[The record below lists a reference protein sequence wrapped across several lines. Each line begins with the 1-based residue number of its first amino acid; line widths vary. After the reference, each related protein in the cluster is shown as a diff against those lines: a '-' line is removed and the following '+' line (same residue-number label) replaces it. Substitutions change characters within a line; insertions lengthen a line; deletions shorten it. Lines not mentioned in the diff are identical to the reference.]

1 MYVLCRLVNLVISPT
16 HEPEVGT
23 AGIVAM
29 VVRGAVG
36 GIQPLVGQD
45 LPNSTVFFEYGIPRG
60 QICIDMLYIYIYVT
74 YEFDMHRASNPV
86 V

>member
-1 MYVLCRLVNLVISPT
+1 MNFNLKIDDLYSSTIPSCMCFAANS
-16 HEPEVGT
+16 PEVGT

-45 LPNSTVFFEYGIPRG
+45 LNSTVFFRKVWF
-60 QICIDMLYIYIYVT
+60 IYIYGR
-74 YEFDMHRASNPV
+74 RAFSGPPKFA
-86 V
+86 